1 MCLAPPAPD
10 TEKLYANEVKDD
22 EGFWLFVDID
32 LSKVSSKA
40 VRLNISLPEQLV
52 ARIDSTASRLHMSR
66 SAFLA
71 LAAQHEMAKAD

>member
-32 LSKVSSKA
+32 LPKIRQGCKPGSLS
-40 VRLNISLPEQLV
+40 IS
-52 ARIDSTASRLHMSR
+52 IS
-66 SAFLA
+66 
-71 LAAQHEMAKAD
+71 